1 MVYTYTRFAAH
12 SFSSYEDT
20 PFDVKDY
27 SRLKFGCDATA
38 RKFGYQLAESFFAAH
53 ADKLLANHC
62 VVIPS
67 PYNFVKNAAT
77 IMTLHFVDR
86 INELC
91 VEANGRHVEYCTIA
105 RKVSYTA
112 DYGFLSKEKRKGLI
126 NQDTFYINRE
136 QMRGKLLIFIDD
148 VRITGAHEEKLV
160 DVLFTRK
167 LKNDA
172 MFLYFAE
179 YFGDQPEVEAKLN
192 FSAVQSPLDYVELT
206 KTEDHHLIVRPIK
219 YLLGQ
224 QDKEFSILLT
234 SLDSKFV
241 NKLYLAALAEGYY
254 KIPMYQNNM
263 NTLKSFLG

>member
-1 MVYTYTRFAAH
+1 MTTHTRFAAH
-12 SFSSYEDT
+12 SFTNYEDT

-38 RKFGYQLAESFFAAH
+38 KKFGYQLAESFFNAH
-53 ADKLLANHC
+53 ADKLLANQC

-77 IMTLHFVDR
+77 VMTLHFVDR

-160 DVLFTRK
+160 DVLQTRK

-179 YFGDQPEVEAKLN
+179 YFGDQPEIEAKLN
-192 FSAVQSPLDYVELT
+192 FSAVQTPQDYIELT

-219 YLLGQ
+219 YLLSQEVNNFVVLLGQ
-224 QDKEFSILLT
+224 
-234 SLDSKFV
+234 LDLKFLK
-241 NKLYLAALAEGYY
+241 KLYSAALAEGYY
-254 KIPMYQNNM
+254 KIPQYQGNM
-263 NTLKSFLG
+263 TALKRTVSR

>member
-1 MVYTYTRFAAH
+1 MTTHTRFSAH
-12 SFSSYEDT
+12 SFSTYEDA

-38 RKFGYQLAESFFAAH
+38 KKFGYELAEKFFVMH
-53 ADKLLANHC
+53 SDKLLANHC

-77 IMTLHFVDR
+77 VMTLHFVDR

-160 DVLFTRK
+160 DVLNTRK

-206 KTEDHHLIVRPIK
+206 KSEDHHLIVRPIK

-224 QDKEFSILLT
+224 EQSSFNMLLEKLAPKFLQKLYFAAVSEGYFAIPLYQNNLT
-234 SLDSKFV
+234 SLKV
-241 NKLYLAALAEGYY
+241 ALGR
-254 KIPMYQNNM
+254 
-263 NTLKSFLG
+263 

>member
-1 MVYTYTRFAAH
+1 MTHTRFAAH

-38 RKFGYQLAESFFAAH
+38 KKFGYQLAESFFAAH
-53 ADKLLANHC
+53 SDKLLANHC

-77 IMTLHFVDR
+77 VMTLHFVDR

-160 DVLFTRK
+160 DVLATRR

-179 YFGDQPEVEAKLN
+179 YFGDQPEVEAQLN

-224 QDKEFSILLT
+224 DESNFSLLLEKLTPKFLQKLYFAAVSEGYFSIP
-234 SLDSKFV
+234 
-241 NKLYLAALAEGYY
+241 LYQSNLAALKVA
-254 KIPMYQNNM
+254 
-263 NTLKSFLG
+263 LGR

>member
-1 MVYTYTRFAAH
+1 MPYTRFAAH

-27 SRLKFGCDATA
+27 SRLKFGCDTTA
-38 RKFGYQLAESFFAAH
+38 KKFGYQLAEAFFAAH
-53 ADKLLANHC
+53 ADKILANQC

-77 IMTLHFVDR
+77 VMTLHFVDR

-91 VEANGRHVEYCTIA
+91 VNANGRHVEYCTIA

-160 DVLFTRK
+160 DVLTTRK

-192 FSAVQSPLDYVELT
+192 FSAIKSLDDYVDLT
-206 KTEDHHLIVRPIK
+206 KTENHHLIVRPIK

-224 QDKEFSILLT
+224 DESNFVELTKKLDAKFLL
-234 SLDSKFV
+234 
-241 NKLYLAALAEGYY
+241 KLFFAAISEGYSS
-254 KIPMYQNNM
+254 IPLYQANLAS
-263 NTLKSFLG
+263 LKLALGR

>member
-1 MVYTYTRFAAH
+1 MSYTRFAAH
-12 SFSSYEDT
+12 SFSTLEDA
-20 PFDVKDY
+20 PFAVEDY

-38 RKFGYQLAESFFAAH
+38 KKFGYQLAETFFAAH
-53 ADKLLANHC
+53 SDKLLANQC
-62 VVIPS
+62 VIIPS

-91 VEANGRHVEYCTIA
+91 VNANGQHVEYMTVA

-126 NQDTFYINRE
+126 NQDTFYFNRE
-136 QMRGKLLIFIDD
+136 QVRGKLLIFIDD
-148 VRITGAHEEKLV
+148 VKITGAHEEKLI
-160 DVLFTRK
+160 DVLSTRK

-192 FSAVQSPLDYVELT
+192 FAAVKSPMDYVKLT
-206 KTEDHHLIVRPIK
+206 KTDDHHLIVRPIK

-224 QDKEFSILLT
+224 ESGVFNAIVHE
-234 SLDSKFV
+234 LDEKFLSKLFF
-241 NKLYLAALAEGYY
+241 ASLAEGYSQ
-254 KIPMYQNNM
+254 IPIYQQNVSR
-263 NTLKSFLG
+263 LKHSLGR